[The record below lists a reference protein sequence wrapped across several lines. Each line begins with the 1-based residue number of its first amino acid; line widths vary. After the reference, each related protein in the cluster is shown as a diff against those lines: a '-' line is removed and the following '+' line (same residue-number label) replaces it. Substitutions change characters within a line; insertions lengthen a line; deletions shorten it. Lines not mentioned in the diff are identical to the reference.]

1 MVAVGRTIGHLPGMD
16 SCVAI
21 GRRVLACGLRRVTG
35 LPLVMAVMLGCQSA
49 SQDVAAPAPPLV
61 TITRPQQREV
71 IEWDE
76 YTGRLQAIDSVEV
89 RAQVSGFLQAI
100 HFEDGAMVEKGALLF
115 VIDPR
120 PYEAAFQRS
129 RAELDLAEA
138 RLALSRRE
146 MNRSEQLLKQRSIS
160 EEEADARSASVRQ
173 AEASVAA
180 ARAAL
185 QAAQLTLDFTRVT
198 APIRGRVGRHL
209 VDTGNLVTGGPAN
222 ATLLTTIV
230 SLDPIHCYFEADERS
245 YLKYARLAQA
255 GMRPDANSARK
266 PVQIGLADEVGFPH
280 TGWIDFVDNQL
291 DPNTGTMSGRA
302 VLENPDMLLV
312 PGLFVRL
319 RLIGN
324 GPAPGLLVPDI
335 ALGNDQAQKFVWVV
349 NPDNRAERRRVVTGP
364 LFDGL
369 RVIRDG
375 LSPEDRIVV
384 AGIQRVHAG
393 TEVNPQE
400 AAPATPVAAASAP
413 GLSPPAP
420 QVPAAAPAVH

>member
-1 MVAVGRTIGHLPGMD
+1 MD

-21 GRRVLACGLRRVTG
+21 ARRVLACRLRRVAG
-35 LPLVMAVMLGCQSA
+35 LVLAVLVGCQSA
-49 SQDVAAPAPPLV
+49 SQDAPVPAPPLV
-61 TITRPQQREV
+61 TVIRPQQREV

-89 RAQVSGFLQAI
+89 RAQVSGYLQAI
-100 HFEDGAMVEKGALLF
+100 HFEDGAKVEKGDLLF

-120 PYEAAFQRS
+120 PYEAAMNRS

-138 RLALSRRE
+138 RLALTKRE

-160 EEEADARSASVRQ
+160 EEEADARTASVRQ
-173 AEASVAA
+173 AEAAVAA

-209 VDTGNLVTGGPAN
+209 VDAGNLVTGGPAN

-255 GMRPDANSARK
+255 GMRPDATAARK
-266 PVQIGLADEVGFPH
+266 PVQIRLADEVGFPH

-302 VLENPDMLLV
+302 VFENPDMLLV

-324 GPAPGLLVPDI
+324 GPAPGLLVPDT

-364 LFDGL
+364 LFEGL

-375 LSPEDRIVV
+375 LGPDDRIVV

-400 AAPATPVAAASAP
+400 AAATTPTTAAPPHEAAP
-413 GLSPPAP
+413 PPAA
-420 QVPAAAPAVH
+420 VPAVH